1 MGLLKMQI
9 AGGKS
14 ITVNS
19 PMRRLFLTAS
29 FVALKQAVQF
39 AEQIIEKYDKPE
51 ESTQFGEPLVF
62 LKNLNSELERAGAV
76 RNEYLLTVRLMIAR
90 QLSLSGRFGRQNK
103 EYSTTVEHLID
114 SMSANLRSYDPVAW
128 GRLCELRKVIEQ
140 EEHFAEAVSAE
151 TVRTGVDEAK
161 LLKVEAASLIRAI
174 DERADEN
181 SGREIQAS
189 DLFGPFSGGE
199 LLFRTRDFDGARD
212 RVANE
217 RADEF
222 FEKTE
227 KNVSGTKEF
236 DRVGAT
242 DRYDRTI
249 VPVGDARTGGETVPV
264 VSDNPAVAH
273 EEGNIG
279 GRENTGRGDAI
290 RVSSEEYGYD
300 SERLVLRNN
309 EDADNDEQSVQAA
322 AAETALRGAENYLI
336 KPESVSRTGES
347 AIGLNEKE
355 SHSNNAVEGKAE
367 SFGDRN
373 GTFSDDVI
381 SRTENRHT
389 VSPEVGDDKGERAQ
403 DDTQVSMIAV
413 SPGDYGYEPSS
424 LVFKD
429 DSAADSEDARSG
441 VGTQQTGTAFQ
452 PAVVS
457 RQSGAPQSGV
467 VSQQSQVVPQQS
479 RSESQLTGVSQQSG
493 TASHQSGTVS
503 QQSRAESQPTGV
515 SRQSGTE
522 SQPTGV
528 SRQSGAASQT
538 GNAADG
544 LLGEAPSSGAVPG
557 GNRDMETTDPAGEI
571 TTASAH
577 AVVAEPIEI
586 SSRDYRYDNES
597 LVLREENTADPAGGH
612 SDGISQQTETLT
624 DNRENGSF
632 SVRSLA
638 TPDAESSETVSGTY
652 DTSADHADNGKDYR
666 ESAAASDDSRQAA
679 ADETVGSATGD
690 AITVSPKDYRYD
702 PSSLVFREESA
713 TGNGEAHQGSVSQ
726 QVSRTSVSGDAGDV
740 LRRDSASTVNI
751 PAVRQSVAPVQI
763 EETDIRSAH
772 RATSR
777 GSEATISDAARGNA
791 QVENGERDTHKSE
804 GAGVAHREDGRMQPS
819 VGTQLTVTSTHADAD
834 DQTGAEET
842 PRDNILIGDAIRVSD
857 RDYRYDI
864 ETFVHKENAADHDP
878 AQGEEPTI
886 NTAHDSVHVVRTGDG
901 VTISQGSDSVRLS
914 VNGDA
919 LTVTHGSESVR
930 VPITGSAH
938 VSGTGS
944 GVTADATSTG
954 NNTSAG
960 SGTTGGDTAPENAF
974 SEDSAADAG
983 QGITGVVA
991 SANAGYRVADLIYR
1005 NSSTASAD
1013 ESINPIGLNSYLTE
1027 GARYFT
1033 GLINKRSLSALR
1045 APAQMTTLG
1054 GSPVAARAEATPGS
1068 GDAGSGGEY
1077 RDTAP
1082 LSYRTPPHTA
1092 EPVPPQQGT
1101 VNHRAGAPS
1110 TDTLVRQFGN
1120 LIDGAD
1126 PTGLTADFG
1135 STPIQRSDTVI
1146 RELVTAVK
1154 NAAEQSA
1161 VNSKMIEEIRKK
1173 QTEMET
1179 GTLKTS
1185 DMRVISDEVIT
1196 RLRSELRFDRSRYS
1210 G

>member
-1 MGLLKMQI
+1 
-9 AGGKS
+9 
-14 ITVNS
+14 
-19 PMRRLFLTAS
+19 MRRLFLTAS

-103 EYSTTVEHLID
+103 EYSTTVERLID
-114 SMSANLRSYDPVAW
+114 SMSANLRSYDPAAW

-174 DERADEN
+174 NERADEN

-212 RVANE
+212 KVANE

-222 FEKTE
+222 SEKSE

-236 DRVGAT
+236 NRVGAT

-279 GRENTGRGDAI
+279 GRENAGRGDAI

-322 AAETALRGAENYLI
+322 TAETALRGAENYPI

-347 AIGLNEKE
+347 AIGQNEKE

-381 SRTENRHT
+381 SQTENRHT
-389 VSPEVGDDKGERAQ
+389 VSSEVGDDKGERAQ
-403 DDTQVSMIAV
+403 DDTQVSMITV

-452 PAVVS
+452 PAGVS

-493 TASHQSGTVS
+493 TESQQSQVVPQQSRSESQLTGVSQQSGTVS
-503 QQSRAESQPTGV
+503 Q
-515 SRQSGTE
+515 QSGTE

-528 SRQSGAASQT
+528 SRQSGATSQSADISQQSGAASQT

-597 LVLREENTADPAGGH
+597 LVLREENAADPAGGH

-632 SVRSLA
+632 SVRSLT
-638 TPDAESSETVSGTY
+638 TPDAESSETVSGSD
-652 DTSADHADNGKDYR
+652 DTSADHADNGKDNR

-679 ADETVGSATGD
+679 VDETVGSATGD
-690 AITVSPKDYRYD
+690 AITVSSKDYRYD

-713 TGNGEAHQGSVSQ
+713 TGNGEAQQGSVSQ
-726 QVSRTSVSGDAGDV
+726 QVSRTSVSDDAGD
-740 LRRDSASTVNI
+740 RK
-751 PAVRQSVAPVQI
+751 SVV
-763 EETDIRSAH
+763 
-772 RATSR
+772 
-777 GSEATISDAARGNA
+777 
-791 QVENGERDTHKSE
+791 
-804 GAGVAHREDGRMQPS
+804 
-819 VGTQLTVTSTHADAD
+819 
-834 DQTGAEET
+834 
-842 PRDNILIGDAIRVSD
+842 
-857 RDYRYDI
+857 
-864 ETFVHKENAADHDP
+864 
-878 AQGEEPTI
+878 
-886 NTAHDSVHVVRTGDG
+886 
-901 VTISQGSDSVRLS
+901 
-914 VNGDA
+914 
-919 LTVTHGSESVR
+919 
-930 VPITGSAH
+930 
-938 VSGTGS
+938 
-944 GVTADATSTG
+944 
-954 NNTSAG
+954 
-960 SGTTGGDTAPENAF
+960 
-974 SEDSAADAG
+974 
-983 QGITGVVA
+983 
-991 SANAGYRVADLIYR
+991 
-1005 NSSTASAD
+1005 
-1013 ESINPIGLNSYLTE
+1013 
-1027 GARYFT
+1027 
-1033 GLINKRSLSALR
+1033 
-1045 APAQMTTLG
+1045 
-1054 GSPVAARAEATPGS
+1054 
-1068 GDAGSGGEY
+1068 
-1077 RDTAP
+1077 
-1082 LSYRTPPHTA
+1082 
-1092 EPVPPQQGT
+1092 
-1101 VNHRAGAPS
+1101 
-1110 TDTLVRQFGN
+1110 
-1120 LIDGAD
+1120 
-1126 PTGLTADFG
+1126 
-1135 STPIQRSDTVI
+1135 
-1146 RELVTAVK
+1146 
-1154 NAAEQSA
+1154 
-1161 VNSKMIEEIRKK
+1161 
-1173 QTEMET
+1173 
-1179 GTLKTS
+1179 
-1185 DMRVISDEVIT
+1185 
-1196 RLRSELRFDRSRYS
+1196 
-1210 G
+1210 